1 MATNGAQQTRHVC
14 LTLTDL
20 RESREKNKMPPT
32 TSTNNVSN
40 NRILVDDLPYI
51 DQEYGNANL
60 REIVSP
66 LNSIFLPLN

>member
-1 MATNGAQQTRHVC
+1 
-14 LTLTDL
+14 
-20 RESREKNKMPPT
+20 MPPT
-32 TSTNNVSN
+32 TSSNNVSN